1 MFSGYDD
8 GYWKAMIDVLNMLEK
23 ADDDWLKSK
32 KKYKLWVTTWLKLLA
47 SNGTIRYWFRVFGGD
62 TAQIPYDLLWNDE
75 KGVYAETEKF
85 GND

>member
-1 MFSGYDD
+1 MFSRYND
-8 GYWKAMIDVLNMLEK
+8 GYFKAMVDVLNMLEK

-47 SNGTIRYWFRVFGGD
+47 SNGTIRHYFRVTGGNP
-62 TAQIPYDLLWNDE
+62 AYIPHNLLWDD
-75 KGVYAETEKF
+75 KRGVYVEKERF

>member
-8 GYWKAMIDVLNMLEK
+8 GYWKAITDFITMLEK
-23 ADDDWLKSK
+23 ADDGWLKSK

-47 SNGTIRYWFRVFGGD
+47 SDTAIRTHFRLSGGD
-62 TAQIPYDLLWNDE
+62 PAQMPYDPLWDDE
-75 KGVYAETEKF
+75 KGVYAEMKRF